1 MTYLI
6 TYYLNKSGHNYSCL
20 YEAIKSLGCWA
31 HFMDSTW
38 FVDTDYSSV
47 QIRDELL
54 KVMDS
59 NDSLFI
65 TKISSYSGW
74 GLHKDAW
81 PWLSEHVNN

>member
-6 TYYLNKSGHNYSCL
+6 TYDLNKSDQNYSCL
-20 YEAIKSLGCWA
+20 CESIKSLGFWA

-38 FVDTDYSSV
+38 FVDTDYSPE

-65 TKISSYSGW
+65 TKISSYAGSL
-74 GLHKDAW
+74 LHKEAW
-81 PWLSEHVNN
+81 PWLSEHVK